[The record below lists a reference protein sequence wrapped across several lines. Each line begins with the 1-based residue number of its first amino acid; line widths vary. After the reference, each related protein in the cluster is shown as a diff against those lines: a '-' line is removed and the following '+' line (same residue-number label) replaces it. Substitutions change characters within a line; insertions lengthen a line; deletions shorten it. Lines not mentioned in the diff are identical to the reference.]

1 MDLRR
6 IFKLTVV
13 GVVILFLAS
22 SSTAFVGEAAV
33 VKVLL
38 DFLLRMNLS
47 QVGEDLLLYIMD
59 ICRAHFVEILLLN
72 PDPMNPSILGIT
84 RYIITLLEPIFVS
97 VIILCGLYII
107 FFSGSPRVRVK
118 VKSILPGVIIAMV
131 LITLSP
137 YIMAVVFQFSRI
149 LSLGI
154 MSQGPADPMNVLLP
168 LDEDI
173 NPMSYFMSKFQNIAW
188 YSTEASILF
197 LYLSVLLLFALLIMV
212 FIRYITVALFAVI
225 LPLTILL
232 YLFIPTRGIGK
243 RMMEQTLLWIF
254 VQVTEA
260 IALISVV
267 TIIMASSPF
276 LVKEAL
282 VLLELGGILAL
293 IFIPI
298 ATISVLRDFLPG

>member
-1 MDLRR
+1 
-6 IFKLTVV
+6 
-13 GVVILFLAS
+13 
-22 SSTAFVGEAAV
+22 
-33 VKVLL
+33 
-38 DFLLRMNLS
+38 
-47 QVGEDLLLYIMD
+47 
-59 ICRAHFVEILLLN
+59 
-72 PDPMNPSILGIT
+72 
-84 RYIITLLEPIFVS
+84 
-97 VIILCGLYII
+97 
-107 FFSGSPRVRVK
+107 
-118 VKSILPGVIIAMV
+118 
-131 LITLSP
+131 
-137 YIMAVVFQFSRI
+137 
-149 LSLGI
+149 
-154 MSQGPADPMNVLLP
+154 
-168 LDEDI
+168 
-173 NPMSYFMSKFQNIAW
+173 FQNIAW

-212 FIRYITVALFAVI
+212 FIRYIAVALFAVI

-232 YLFIPTRGIGK
+232 YLFIPTREIGK

-267 TIIMASSPF
+267 TIIMVSSPF

>member
-13 GVVILFLAS
+13 GVVILFLTS
-22 SSTAFVGEAAV
+22 SSTAFFGEAAA

-38 DFLLRMNLS
+38 DFLLRMNIS

-84 RYIITLLEPIFVS
+84 RYVITLLEPLFVS

-107 FFSGSPRVRVK
+107 FFSGSPQVRVK
-118 VKSILPGVIIAMV
+118 LKSILPGVIIAMV

-137 YIMAVVFQFSRI
+137 YIMAVVFKFSRI

-154 MSQGPADPMNVLLP
+154 MSQGPADPMTVLLP

-188 YSTEASILF
+188 YSTE
-197 LYLSVLLLFALLIMV
+197 
-212 FIRYITVALFAVI
+212 
-225 LPLTILL
+225 
-232 YLFIPTRGIGK
+232 
-243 RMMEQTLLWIF
+243 
-254 VQVTEA
+254 
-260 IALISVV
+260 
-267 TIIMASSPF
+267 
-276 LVKEAL
+276 
-282 VLLELGGILAL
+282 
-293 IFIPI
+293 
-298 ATISVLRDFLPG
+298 